1 MNAQI
6 KLIIYFFSISVFFI
20 ACSNDR
26 LDVDVSD
33 IKIQEI
39 KIERLDRDFFE
50 INEKNY
56 SSKSAEYQKKYGV
69 FYNNYTVDI
78 LNPGDVNESV
88 EKAVLA
94 FVSNN
99 DMKFMHKDVQQIYT
113 DETMIEIENKLNIA
127 FKRFKYHFPDK
138 RIPLKVISFESGF
151 NYNIITEDSILGI
164 GLEMYLG
171 EKNKFYEM
179 LQWPKY
185 KTNQLRKEYIVPDAI
200 KGWIVQNFDSN
211 EPMNNLLG
219 FMVFYGKLLYCMDA
233 VLPDAPD
240 SVKVAYTSKQ
250 IDYCTQFEHKIWAYF
265 TEKERLYKN
274 DMKHVN
280 EYISEGP
287 FTSAI
292 SKECPPRIAM
302 WVGWQLV
309 RSYMNKNKDV
319 SLSDLMKENDSQKIL
334 SFSKYKP

>member
-6 KLIIYFFSISVFFI
+6 KLIVYFLFISCFFI
-20 ACSNDR
+20 ACSEDK
-26 LDVDVSD
+26 LDVDVSEVS
-33 IKIQEI
+33 IKEL

-50 INEKNY
+50 INDKNY
-56 SSKSAEYQKKYGV
+56 SLKTNQYQKKYAS
-69 FYNNYTVDI
+69 FYNNYTTEI

-94 FVSNN
+94 FVTNN
-99 DMKFMHKDVQQIYT
+99 DMKLMHSEVQKIYT
-113 DETMIEIENKLNIA
+113 NETMKEIENNLVNG
-127 FKRFKYHFPDK
+127 FKHFKYHFPDK
-138 RIPLKVISFESGF
+138 KTPNKLIAFESGF

-171 EKNKFYEM
+171 DKNKFYEM

-185 KTNQLRKEYIVPDAI
+185 KAAQLRKEYIVSDAM
-200 KGWIVQNFDSN
+200 KGWIVQNFDTN
-211 EPMNNLLG
+211 EPLNNLLG

-233 VLPDAPD
+233 VLPETPD
-240 SVKVAYTSKQ
+240 SIKIAYTSKQ
-250 IDYCTQFEHKIWAYF
+250 IDYCNKFEHKLWAYF
-265 TEKERLYKN
+265 TEKDRLYKN

-309 RSYMNKNKDV
+309 RSYMNKNKKV
-319 SLSDLMKENDSQKIL
+319 SLSDLMKENNAQKIL
-334 SFSKYKP
+334 AFSKYKP